1 MVCSPGCM
9 VADPVIAPTSMYTPS
24 VKALSVAIT
33 KATVLHAAAAACA
46 SQRATIRGT
55 TDLGLFA

>member
-1 MVCSPGCM
+1 MVFSPGCM

-55 TDLGLFA
+55 MI